1 LGSAHH
7 KGQDKTMAAP
17 TKAKLK
23 QRIKQARLDVEQ
35 LHLKVNDALE
45 KQAPSLFSRDASAAP
60 AKLKKRR
67 SLKGHFGKVVSVDW
81 LPDSTHL
88 VTAAQDC
95 NVILWHAPSGRKAYL
110 LPLKNQWAM
119 FACCASDASKLCAT
133 GGLDNVCTVWTLPEK
148 GEEVPTPRV
157 LEGHKGHVAAAT
169 FLATNTLITVSGDAT
184 AALWDL
190 NASASSDI
198 DQRTEVFEG
207 HDQCCSSVARGS
219 AKNFATASADGS
231 VMLWSL
237 GEKVPNCILR
247 PHRSDLKAGS
257 RAKHPD
263 ANSVAYQTDRT
274 LGVSTESFGTFLFDA
289 RTSSVVNKFGCE
301 ERGLGPKTSCAFS
314 SSGRLLFVGTE
325 EHVEVWDTLQGDAP
339 KPLQKLQ
346 QHGGRVTSLEV
357 PASGQCVACA
367 SWDFEASV
375 LSV

>member
-1 LGSAHH
+1 
-7 KGQDKTMAAP
+7 M
-17 TKAKLK
+17 
-23 QRIKQARLDVEQ
+23 
-35 LHLKVNDALE
+35 
-45 KQAPSLFSRDASAAP
+45 
-60 AKLKKRR
+60 
-67 SLKGHFGKVVSVDW
+67 
-81 LPDSTHL
+81 
-88 VTAAQDC
+88 
-95 NVILWHAPSGRKAYL
+95 ILWHAPSGRKAYL

-119 FACCASDASKLCAT
+119 FACCAFDASKLCAT

-207 HDQCCSSVARGS
+207 QDQCCSSVARGS
-219 AKNFATASADGS
+219 AKAFATASAGGS
-231 VMLWSL
+231 VMSWSL

-274 LGVSTESFGTFLFDA
+274 LGVATESFGTFLFDA
-289 RTSSVVNKFGCE
+289 RTSSVVNRFGCDE
-301 ERGLGPKTSCAFS
+301 RPNCILRPHRSDLKAGSRAKHPDANSVAYQTDRTLGVATESFGTFLFDARTSSVVNRFGCDERGLGPKTSCAFS

-325 EHVEVWDTLQGDAP
+325 EHVEV
-339 KPLQKLQ
+339 
-346 QHGGRVTSLEV
+346 
-357 PASGQCVACA
+357 
-367 SWDFEASV
+367 
-375 LSV
+375 

>member
-1 LGSAHH
+1 
-7 KGQDKTMAAP
+7 
-17 TKAKLK
+17 
-23 QRIKQARLDVEQ
+23 
-35 LHLKVNDALE
+35 
-45 KQAPSLFSRDASAAP
+45 
-60 AKLKKRR
+60 
-67 SLKGHFGKVVSVDW
+67 
-81 LPDSTHL
+81 
-88 VTAAQDC
+88 
-95 NVILWHAPSGRKAYL
+95 
-110 LPLKNQWAM
+110 
-119 FACCASDASKLCAT
+119 
-133 GGLDNVCTVWTLPEK
+133 
-148 GEEVPTPRV
+148 
-157 LEGHKGHVAAAT
+157 
-169 FLATNTLITVSGDAT
+169 
-184 AALWDL
+184 LWDL

-219 AKNFATASADGS
+219 AKTFATASADGS

-247 PHRSDLKAGS
+247 PHCSDLKAGS